1 MGRVLKYRA
10 GSFYRTSDRTGFP
23 QRAEDTR
30 KQWDNL
36 IVEDRVW
43 EPRQPQDLV
52 KGVPDIQAVQDPR
65 PLGANIFVSGIYLQI
80 TAQIP
85 VGGFVIPVASLAFVT
100 VGDTVSVIL
109 YDGSLFMTV
118 ITGILPAV
126 SSVVINPFNPVPLG
140 VPNGNE
146 IIDYRIPY
154 SNVPPLLPYL
164 TTEDGTPITTE
175 DGKAILVTF

>member
-1 MGRVLKYRA
+1 MGRVLKYKA

-30 KQWDNL
+30 REWNNL

-65 PLGANIFVSGIYLQI
+65 PLGANVFVSAIYLQI
-80 TAQIP
+80 TANIP
-85 VGGFVIPVASLAFVT
+85 VNAFVIPVASLAYVT
-100 VGDTVSVIL
+100 VGDTCSVIL
-109 YDGSLFMTV
+109 YDGSLFRTV
-118 ITGILPAV
+118 ITGLLPAV
-126 SSVVINPFNPVPLG
+126 SSIIIDPSRPLPLG

-154 SNVPPLLPYL
+154 SGVPLPGYL
-164 TTEDGTPITTE
+164 VTEDGTPITTE
-175 DGKAILVTF
+175 SGQAILVT